1 MSLRSHI
8 VTVGICLVT
17 GATVLYLI
25 HRKKLKEQYALA
37 WIGICVVMIVLASW
51 RSLLEWI
58 AEALGIYYAPSVL
71 FLLGMALSFVLLL
84 HFSVA
89 MTRLYRD
96 NARMAVRLA
105 ELELS
110 RVGDRSGTA
119 RSANDVPLFDQEAG
133 QKDRELPMM
142 YLTDPRD

>member
-1 MSLRSHI
+1 VSLRSHI

-25 HRKKLKEQYALA
+25 HRKKLREQYALA

-58 AEALGIYYAPSVL
+58 AGALGIYYAPSAL
-71 FLLGMALSFVLLL
+71 FLLGMALSFALLI

-89 MTRLYRD
+89 ITRLYRD

-110 RVGDRSGTA
+110 TVGDGGTTA
-119 RSANDVPLFDQEAG
+119 RFTNDAPLFDQEAG
-133 QKDRELPMM
+133 QEDREFPIVCLA
-142 YLTDPRD
+142 DPRD

>member
-1 MSLRSHI
+1 MSIRSHL
-8 VTVGICLVT
+8 VTVGICLIM
-17 GATVLYLI
+17 GAMVLYLI
-25 HRKKLKEQYALA
+25 HRKKLREQYALV
-37 WIGICVVMIVLASW
+37 WIGVCVVMIVLASW

-58 AEALGIYYAPSVL
+58 AEALGIYYAPSAL
-71 FLLGMALSFVLLL
+71 FLLGMALSFALLL
-84 HFSVA
+84 HFSVT

-110 RVGDRSGTA
+110 GVGDGNVTA
-119 RSANDVPLFDQEAG
+119 LSTNEVPLFDQEAG
-133 QKDRELPMM
+133 QEDREFPMI

>member
-1 MSLRSHI
+1 MSIRSHI
-8 VTVGICLVT
+8 VTLGICLVT

-25 HRKKLKEQYALA
+25 HRKKLREQYALV
-37 WIGICVVMIVLASW
+37 WIGVCVLMIVLASW

-58 AEALGIYYAPSVL
+58 SEALGIYYAPSAL
-71 FLLGMALSFVLLL
+71 FLLGMALSFALLL

-89 MTRLYRD
+89 MTRMYRD

-110 RVGDRSGTA
+110 VAGDGSVTTL
-119 RSANDVPLFDQEAG
+119 SKNDVPLFDQEAG
-133 QKDRELPMM
+133 QEDWKFQMVCLR
-142 YLTDPRD
+142 DPRD